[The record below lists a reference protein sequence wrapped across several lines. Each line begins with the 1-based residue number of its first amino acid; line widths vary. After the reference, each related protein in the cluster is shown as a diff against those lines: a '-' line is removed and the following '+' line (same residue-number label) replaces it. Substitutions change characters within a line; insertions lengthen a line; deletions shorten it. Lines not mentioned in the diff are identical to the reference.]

1 MSRGNSGVTLLEV
14 VLSLAIG
21 ITAAVFAAEFFAG
34 QLAWYGR
41 YGKIREACILADR
54 VSSLLEEDICFGF
67 GFFKRQILRRTHRY
81 HTDEEFFSM
90 LKTNLS
96 ASLRFHEAR
105 SSATFDLQLDRNH
118 STTSPDATP
127 PMKIICFQL
136 LSVCGGSEI
145 GVNVQQQHLLQ
156 PNNGKIL
163 SW

>member
-1 MSRGNSGVTLLEV
+1 MKLFYAGSLE
-14 VLSLAIG
+14 AIL
-21 ITAAVFAAEFFAG
+21 IFEFFSKAPE
-34 QLAWYGR
+34 LSMNNYF
-41 YGKIREACILADR
+41 IFT
-54 VSSLLEEDICFGF
+54 FGF